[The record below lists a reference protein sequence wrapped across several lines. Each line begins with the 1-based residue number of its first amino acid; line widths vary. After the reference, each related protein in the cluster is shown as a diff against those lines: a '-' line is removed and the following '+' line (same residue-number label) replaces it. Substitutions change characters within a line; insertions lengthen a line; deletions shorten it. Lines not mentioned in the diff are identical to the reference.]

1 MDKLLNKKFNIRV
14 DYEIDSKGIM
24 SNVYFLANN
33 MVEIEAFVMEDVEEY
48 QDYIKE
54 EMKILKNV
62 KTKKDIAS
70 YLTDYA
76 GWEIV
81 EIFEEKDFEYGYNE
95 YEDSYLLD
103 FVEFK
108 IAVRK

>member
-1 MDKLLNKKFNIRV
+1 MLKLNKRFGITTEYNINK
-14 DYEIDSKGIM
+14 KGITGKA
-24 SNVYFLANN
+24 YFWANN
-33 MVEIEAFVMEDVEEY
+33 QVEIQAFVMDNIEEY
-48 QDYIKE
+48 QDDIEEEIKVLE
-54 EMKILKNV
+54 NA
-62 KTKKDIAS
+62 KTKEDIIK

-81 EIFEEKDFEYGYNE
+81 DNFNEKDFENGYNSN
-95 YEDSYLLD
+95 EDTYLLD

>member
-1 MDKLLNKKFNIRV
+1 MDKLLNKKFNIRIA
-14 DYEIDSKGIM
+14 YENESKGII

-48 QDYIKE
+48 QDDIKE
-54 EMKILKNV
+54 EMRILKNA
-62 KTKKDIAS
+62 KTKEDIII

-81 EIFEEKDFEYGYNE
+81 ETFEEKAFVYGYNE
-95 YEDSYLLD
+95 QENTYLLD